1 MNDCK
6 VSLKLCMFYILGI
19 LSVVQELSEA
29 TILGEVFGPQWG
41 LWTLTGSQARGYCN
55 VLNAL
60 QCLGQSHHGRP

>member
-41 LWTLTGSQARGYCN
+41 HPLDSHRLS
-55 VLNAL
+55 
-60 QCLGQSHHGRP
+60 GQRLL